1 MLALNP
7 GTSRSGVTI
16 TAARFT
22 GFDRDA
28 AARLSFL
35 MSIPVIGGAVVFKM
49 AKLLKDGIPH
59 GLAIPMLVGIVTA
72 AISGWIAVWGTIK
85 LLRTRSFMPFVVY
98 RVVMG
103 VVVLLLLATGV
114 R

>member
-1 MLALNP
+1 
-7 GTSRSGVTI
+7 
-16 TAARFT
+16 
-22 GFDRDA
+22 
-28 AARLSFL
+28 
-35 MSIPVIGGAVVFKM
+35 
-49 AKLLKDGIPH
+49 
-59 GLAIPMLVGIVTA
+59 MLVGIITA